1 MDGRQDK
8 DLGRM
13 FRFRP
18 RQCPYSSIVIEGHT
32 GYVSLQALHWLSR
45 NGVSAFVMDYSGNII
60 SSILP
65 PTVTKADLRFAQFQ
79 AANDHQKRL
88 RIAKALVQAKI
99 TRSRQLLE
107 WLAERYDITREIEVT
122 KEESINL
129 PKTST
134 VPQIRTVE
142 GRTALRHW
150 EAYKLCFPE
159 HLGFQGRV
167 TSSRNNNASDCV
179 NLALNYGYGFLEAE
193 VRMAVNSVGLEPS
206 VGFLHEFASYQTK
219 QSLVYDLQEP
229 FRWLVDLTVIQAF
242 ESGALKLSDFYFS
255 EQNYRLR
262 FDMEAKGRYLNLL
275 REQFNA
281 GIPYKGRTLK
291 WDTVIEQKTSEL
303 ARYLSGK
310 NPELDFSEPAPT
322 LQGKDNETIRTA
334 ILNLNS
340 AEAKKLGI
348 PKQTLCDLRKRAR
361 TEPSFRVYSKIKQ
374 KIEGTELS
382 STRKEDSCKLQE

>member
-1 MDGRQDK
+1 
-8 DLGRM
+8 
-13 FRFRP
+13 
-18 RQCPYSSIVIEGHT
+18 
-32 GYVSLQALHWLSR
+32 
-45 NGVSAFVMDYSGNII
+45 MDYSGNII

-99 TRSRQLLE
+99 ARSLRLLG

-134 VPQIRTVE
+134 IPQIRTVE

-242 ESGALKLSDFYFS
+242 ESGALKLSDFYFA

-281 GIPYKGRTLK
+281 GIPYKGRRLK

-310 NPELDFSEPAPT
+310 NPKLDFSEPAPT
-322 LQGKDNETIRTA
+322 LQEKDNETIRTA

-361 TEPSFRVYSKIKQ
+361 TELSFRVYSKIKH

-382 STRKEDSCKLQE
+382 STTKEDSCKLQE